1 LRFKDTEAVQNDDS
15 NLHSRSSSTSYEALK
30 DKLKALED
38 RKSVQENDEFEQ
50 WKEDLIKNSKANS
63 DE

>member
-1 LRFKDTEAVQNDDS
+1 
-15 NLHSRSSSTSYEALK
+15 LK

-38 RKSVQENDEFEQ
+38 RNSVQENDEFEQ
-50 WKEDLIKNSKANS
+50 WKEALIKDSKAKS

>member
-1 LRFKDTEAVQNDDS
+1 
-15 NLHSRSSSTSYEALK
+15 LK

-50 WKEDLIKNSKANS
+50 WKGDLIKNSKANS